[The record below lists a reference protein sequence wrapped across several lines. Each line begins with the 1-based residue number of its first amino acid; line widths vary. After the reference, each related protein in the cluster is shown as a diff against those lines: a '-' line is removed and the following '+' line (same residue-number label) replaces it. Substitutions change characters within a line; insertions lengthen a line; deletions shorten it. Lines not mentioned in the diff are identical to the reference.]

1 MLKPSHKTMITIQVY
16 ANGDKLAKIGIKV
29 YLNSTMQNNDFVG
42 QLIFSHNFH
51 CLNMYRLKKT
61 ESTA

>member
-1 MLKPSHKTMITIQVY
+1 MITIQVY

-61 ESTA
+61 ESTL